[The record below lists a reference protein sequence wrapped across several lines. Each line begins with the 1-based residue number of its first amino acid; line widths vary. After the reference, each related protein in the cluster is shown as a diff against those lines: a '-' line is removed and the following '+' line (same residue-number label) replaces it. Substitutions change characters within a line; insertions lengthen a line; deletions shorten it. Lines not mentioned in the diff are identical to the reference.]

1 MAVNVLCLS
10 VQPPNLIDQGFCR
23 EDRHAWCMGF
33 DYQPFAYGVYVCASP
48 SLVNT
53 REHNASATRTA
64 AGFMSIMRIVSGR
77 I

>member
-1 MAVNVLCLS
+1 
-10 VQPPNLIDQGFCR
+10 
-23 EDRHAWCMGF
+23 MGF

-53 REHNASATRTA
+53 REHNASAARTA